1 MESSRPKEKK
11 TKQHNTPRNVDRRE
25 KNKQQLD
32 RTRKE
37 GPGQI
42 DGISETDFEVPDKNH
57 TLLVNNLLI
66 ENNITNHNYINLIM
80 NTPEKFSYFIEQ
92 LKCLTYEQWK
102 IVYNSWEE
110 SIQTREIR

>member
-1 MESSRPKEKK
+1 MRLYLVIGLYL
-11 TKQHNTPRNVDRRE
+11 NFLV
-25 KNKQQLD
+25 
-32 RTRKE
+32 
-37 GPGQI
+37 

-66 ENNITNHNYINLIM
+66 ENNITNHNYINMIM

-110 SIQTREIR
+110 SIQTREIKWVHFFVNTNKWIFKCKSSYSDIR